1 MPQIPS
7 ITISKTTKMNQ
18 DIQFQIECLSSELVQ
33 MIMEH
38 YGWDM
43 IKALDTLYESETFA
57 RLNEPKCGMYY
68 QGTIYVFDFL
78 KNEVE
83 TGKIA

>member
-1 MPQIPS
+1 
-7 ITISKTTKMNQ
+7 MNQ

-43 IKALDTLYESETFA
+43 MRALDALYESETFA
-57 RLNEPKCGMYY
+57 RLNDPKCGMYY
-68 QGTIYVFDFL
+68 QGAIYVFDFL
-78 KNEVE
+78 KDEIE